1 MKSDIR
7 TILLGI
13 CQFLF
18 CALLSGLAYG
28 LYVLNLEVRVPVE
41 SLIELG
47 QEALLLSAGLLM
59 VWTARREKALA
70 GGLWLVAGFLLT
82 LIIRELDGW
91 MDAISLNFW
100 VYVVIIWLCVVAW
113 LVKDAGLWTVI
124 PGLAHFIG
132 HRAFPIICAG
142 VAILLVYSRLY
153 GKKTLWLAYAGD
165 ACQGFYAVKTL
176 SEESTELLAYM
187 MIFTSVVFYAGNCLR
202 MRRRRDRALRR
213 RTLEMQG

>member
-1 MKSDIR
+1 MASNPPSPISATKI
-7 TILLGI
+7 G
-13 CQFLF
+13 
-18 CALLSGLAYG
+18 
-28 LYVLNLEVRVPVE
+28 
-41 SLIELG
+41 
-47 QEALLLSAGLLM
+47 SAGLLM

-82 LIIRELDGW
+82 LFIRELDGW

-100 VYVVIIWLCVVAW
+100 VYVAIIWLCVVAW
-113 LVKDAGLWTVI
+113 LVKDAGVWTV
-124 PGLAHFIG
+124 
-132 HRAFPIICAG
+132 
-142 VAILLVYSRLY
+142 ILLVYSRLY